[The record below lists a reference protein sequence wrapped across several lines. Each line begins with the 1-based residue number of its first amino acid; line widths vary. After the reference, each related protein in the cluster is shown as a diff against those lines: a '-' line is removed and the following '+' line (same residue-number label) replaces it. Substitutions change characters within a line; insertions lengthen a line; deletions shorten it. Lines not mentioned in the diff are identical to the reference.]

1 MGNSPFDPNKRKK
14 QKPEHNGEFNEQHG
28 KHPQTLNE
36 LLDKET
42 KSACATANTN
52 ENKTEQTFETD
63 PYSALDNAPKDE
75 HKLETYTPSPE
86 EIAARK
92 QFEEFRKKLR
102 GEDN

>member
-52 ENKTEQTFETD
+52 AKENETAFEFD
-63 PYSALDNAPKDE
+63 PYSNIDGLPNDKGLAPIDAPCSE
-75 HKLETYTPSPE
+75 Q
-86 EIAARK
+86 IAAMQKVKEMKEQMRYK
-92 QFEEFRKKLR
+92 
-102 GEDN
+102 D